1 MTELRFLVKYSK
13 VFGIFRLKLAA
24 EVESNMI
31 RAISSGIPPGFTGLD
46 TTSSF
51 GDTCICTSLLTS
63 LEVVIISTRTKSA
76 LTVTLPSNIPVKWF
90 QNLCIVWDCNLPIFL
105 PVLHTYLSSYLPAHL
120 LAYLPA
126 KRASMNTYLPTYLPP
141 QLYLYYLP
149 TYLAAYMYLTIHLF
163 VH

>member
-105 PVLHTYLSSYLPAHL
+105 PVLHTYLS
-120 LAYLPA
+120 AYLPTFLPICLL
-126 KRASMNTYLPTYLPP
+126 SLPPWIPICLPTYPPTYTYITYLLTYLPTC
-141 QLYLYYLP
+141 
-149 TYLAAYMYLTIHLF
+149 I
-163 VH
+163 